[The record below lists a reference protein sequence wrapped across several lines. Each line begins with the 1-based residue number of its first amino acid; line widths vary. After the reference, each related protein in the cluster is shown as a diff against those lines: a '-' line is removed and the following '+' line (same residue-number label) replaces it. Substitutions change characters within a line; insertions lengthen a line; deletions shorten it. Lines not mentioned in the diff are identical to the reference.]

1 MEIVYFL
8 GAILWIVISIILIVK
23 FFQMAN
29 DIRVLKSH
37 FVPSST
43 AVNNNT
49 VTHIGKDE
57 VVKGII
63 RKNGGVNYTLI
74 NGRVEF
80 SDGKTGFVRCCD
92 NDTYKVDEIAD
103 ILFYDIYNAVEA
115 LYDHLS
121 SSNK

>member
-1 MEIVYFL
+1 MVYFL
-8 GAILWIVISIILIVK
+8 GAILWIIISIVLIVK

-43 AVNNNT
+43 AVNNNI
-49 VTHIGKDE
+49 VHINKDE

-63 RKNGGVNYTLI
+63 RKNGGINYTLI
-74 NGRVEF
+74 NGCVEY
-80 SDGKTGFVRCCD
+80 SDGKTGFIRCCD
-92 NDTYKVDEIAD
+92 DDTYKVDEIAD
-103 ILFYDIYNAVEA
+103 VSFYDIYNAAEA

-121 SSNK
+121 SNNK